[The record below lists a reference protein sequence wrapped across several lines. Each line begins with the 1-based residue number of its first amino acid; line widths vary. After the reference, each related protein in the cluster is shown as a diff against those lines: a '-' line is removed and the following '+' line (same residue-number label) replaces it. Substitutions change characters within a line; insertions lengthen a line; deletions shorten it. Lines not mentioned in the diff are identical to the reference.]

1 MFSAYEK
8 AVLSL
13 FRAVPRTGTGQLLDS
28 RENVKH
34 GLWVTEA
41 AARACPALA
50 EEDAQKYLWDSFGY
64 DMKAMNRGFYRN
76 FHEVQEASDGKWL
89 MDQILHYVS
98 VGLQNGDMTRA
109 EKIDSSI
116 VYVPATELDLPE
128 GEPLK
133 LTVID
138 VMEQEEIVRRTES
151 MALSGMALSQVTLQ
165 SIAVILKEAGSRLE
179 IGQVPNKELRIY
191 LYDTLGQ
198 VPDHAQEFLRFLL
211 FKATGDTLLI
221 KSQDVIGWIRAC
233 VEADD
238 RTEVRYTPLFRAFV
252 AKNGIGALAAE
263 FLRYKK
269 LWLSFKGESAELA
282 HILNRARKLADRHKY
297 VKKTGLLERL
307 TWDET
312 IRPEEAAEEIPK
324 VTVYRRI
331 ALANCLLQRAA
342 KPTTALYFI
351 RNGKAYAKELE
362 GERGL
367 TENQRQILSLLL
379 DSITAAL
386 RPKVQGRKFYLPP
399 EAEYALPVSE
409 KRFVGG
415 IPFYSSLK
423 LGRNA
428 VLGVHWENL
437 EHERVDLDFHYV
449 SEKYHVGWTNQF
461 NRKRDLIFSGDMTDA
476 PKEKGGATEAFFLR
490 DSLRSD
496 WAAIMLNRYT
506 DNESAV
512 PYKLVMGAADPEQLS
527 MNYLLNCHKMT
538 VNISGV
544 IEHGEDFLGFLHAD
558 EEGEKTFY
566 FLSAGFGR
574 RIVAGRS
581 VEGDWAAEAVAGMA
595 KSCLKLRE
603 MLERAGG
610 MLVEKAEEA
619 EVDLSLEK
627 VTRETFVNLLEGEG

>member
-8 AVLSL
+8 AVLYL
-13 FRAVPRTGTGQLLDS
+13 FRAVPRTGTGQLLDNTD
-28 RENVKH
+28 NVKH

-41 AARACPALA
+41 AALACPALA
-50 EEDAQKYLWDSFGY
+50 EEDAQKYLWHSFGY

-76 FHEVQEASDGKWL
+76 FREVQEASDGKWL

-98 VGLQNGDMTRA
+98 VGLQNGDMTKA

-116 VYVPATELDLPE
+116 VYVPATELNLPE
-128 GEPLK
+128 GEPVK

-138 VMEQEEIVRRTES
+138 VLEQEEIVRRTEA
-151 MALSGMALSQVTLQ
+151 MALSGMALSKSTLQ
-165 SIAVILKEAGSRLE
+165 SVAVILKEEGSRLE
-179 IGQVPNKELRIY
+179 IGQVPNKELRIF

-198 VPDHAQEFLRFLL
+198 VPDNAQEFLRFLL
-211 FKATGDTLLI
+211 FKATRDTLLI
-221 KSQDVIGWIRAC
+221 KSQEVISWIRKY
-233 VEADD
+233 VEYEEGKEAKF
-238 RTEVRYTPLFRAFV
+238 TPLFQAFV
-252 AKNGIGALAAE
+252 AKNGLGVLAAE

-269 LWLSFKGESAELA
+269 LWLAFKGESAELA

-324 VTVYRRI
+324 VTIYRRI

-342 KPTTALYFI
+342 QPTAALYFI
-351 RNGKAYAKELE
+351 RNGKAFARELE
-362 GERGL
+362 KESGL
-367 TENQRQILSLLL
+367 TENQRQILDMLLA
-379 DSITAAL
+379 SITAAL
-386 RPKVQGRKFYLPP
+386 KPKVQGKKFYLPP
-399 EAEYALPVSE
+399 QVEYALPVSE

-437 EHERVDLDFHYV
+437 EQKRVDLDFHYV
-449 SEKYHVGWTNQF
+449 SDRYHVGWTTQYR
-461 NRKRDLIFSGDMTDA
+461 RKRDIVFSGDMTDA
-476 PKEKGGATEAFFLR
+476 PRERGGATEAFFLR
-490 DSLRSD
+490 ESLKGD

-506 DNESAV
+506 DNAAPV
-512 PYKLVMGAADPEQLS
+512 PYKLVMGEADPKQLS
-527 MNYLLNCHKMT
+527 KRYLLNCHKMA
-538 VNISGV
+538 VNISCE
-544 IEHGEDFLGFLHAD
+544 IEHGEDSLGFLRAD

-566 FLSAGFGR
+566 FLAAGFGS

-581 VEGDWAAEAVAGMA
+581 EAGDWAAEAVAGTA
-595 KSCLKLRE
+595 QNCLKLRE
-603 MLERAGG
+603 MIERAGG
-610 MLVEKAEEA
+610 VLVEKAEEA
-619 EVDLSLEK
+619 DVDLSLEK
-627 VTRETFVNLLEGEG
+627 VTRETFVNLLEREG